1 MVKFNRNCRREEIL
15 TGKVS
20 KKGSHFQPYEGIL
33 RVFAGHFRLYEL
45 FLCFLWGRWIVF
57 FARSIYDKGGT
68 IKPDSL
74 QAAKS
79 RILPLILRIYFMS
92 CENG

>member
-33 RVFAGHFRLYEL
+33 RVFAGHFRLYEV
-45 FLCFLWGRWIVF
+45 FLCFLLGGGVCALDCVF
-57 FARSIYDKGGT
+57 
-68 IKPDSL
+68 
-74 QAAKS
+74 
-79 RILPLILRIYFMS
+79 
-92 CENG
+92 C